1 MAALLQPV
9 QRPHDA
15 RVRDPHGYRARVLLQ
30 PARRLPR
37 SRMHPLHEVRDRF
50 AAARAVVGKVCLPAV
65 PFRHGDA
72 VPRPAFPLAEI
83 NLRQSGIGVV
93 VRHTMH
99 GQQGLQ
105 GVRQLLAALQGR
117 ALQAHGGHV
126 PAMRRSIN
134 STRAMPCPIGGLKMG
149 GKCRGGG
156 VRQGGIG
163 CHVQLPVADAFGDQR
178 LGVAQHIP
186 AGRGR
191 G

>member
-15 RVRDPHGYRARVLLQ
+15 RVRDPHGHRARVLLQ
-30 PARRLPR
+30 PDRRLPR

-65 PFRHGDA
+65 PLGHGDA

-83 NLRQSGIGVV
+83 DFRQRRIGVV
-93 VRHTMH
+93 VRHAVRC
-99 GQQGLQ
+99 QQGLQ

-117 ALQAHGGHV
+117 ALQAHGGRV
-126 PAMRRSIN
+126 PAMRPIGSI
-134 STRAMPCPIGGLKMG
+134 RAMPCPIGGLQMG

>member
-1 MAALLQPV
+1 
-9 QRPHDA
+9 
-15 RVRDPHGYRARVLLQ
+15 
-30 PARRLPR
+30 
-37 SRMHPLHEVRDRF
+37 
-50 AAARAVVGKVCLPAV
+50 
-65 PFRHGDA
+65 
-72 VPRPAFPLAEI
+72 
-83 NLRQSGIGVV
+83 
-93 VRHTMH
+93 MH